1 MFGREPALII
11 GAIQALVALGIGFG
25 LHVTPEQFGLIMA
38 AVGAILAVLTRS
50 QTTSTPAVNDLIT
63 TAVSMPTNTP
73 VEVVK
78 TVQAEKDSK

>member
-11 GAIQALVALGIGFG
+11 GAIQAIVALGIGFG

-38 AVGAILAVLTRS
+38 AVTALLAVLTRS
-50 QTTSTPAVNDLIT
+50 QTVSNPQSDALIK
-63 TAVSMPTNTP
+63 TAVEMPTNTP

-78 TVQAEKDSK
+78 SVQAEKDAQ